1 VHGDVARGRGD
12 RRRRGARVRRSTALG
27 DKRMLAFDAHEGG
40 TPRGSATGQKVA
52 GKSSGDELRRRR
64 ATVYHQRDVLR
75 REGRHGHVQKN
86 HTLTLDAC
94 VCSAWTEEVGDGGN
108 VAAELRPWSRKT
120 RTARSVRSFPRRFL
134 GRGWRGRQGGEDG
147 GLLFARGGSNRR
159 RCATASSATCG

>member
-1 VHGDVARGRGD
+1 MHVDVAHGRGD
-12 RRRRGARVRRSTALG
+12 RRRRRARDRRSTACG
-27 DKRMLAFDAHEGG
+27 GQIMLALDTHEHGILSGG
-40 TPRGSATGQKVA
+40 VMDLMVTGD
-52 GKSSGDELRRRR
+52 GGDGELRRRH

-94 VCSAWTEEVGDGGN
+94 GCSAWTEEVGDGGN